1 MYEWD
6 IKLSR
11 KEKLCIMLI
20 GITLFVVI
28 FGAGYMLG
36 IRNAGINTEGL
47 HDNGSAAQHV
57 REELGSAGSGISA
70 AGSAVSLPSADKN
83 FSALINPDIYEF
95 IATHRDKIL
104 HFLAGVVITGVV
116 FCATGIPAYGFAA
129 ALFTGTMKELRDWGC
144 YLGFSWKDMVA
155 TWISGFFGLAFL
167 MAVQSV

>member
-1 MYEWD
+1 MYDFSE
-6 IKLSR
+6 LEPNR
-11 KEKLCIMLI
+11 KEMAIAILI
-20 GITLFVVI
+20 VLAVLVAVFSV
-28 FGAGYMLG
+28 GYMLG
-36 IRNAGINTEGL
+36 LRNAGTGVP
-47 HDNGSAAQHV
+47 D
-57 REELGSAGSGISA
+57 
-70 AGSAVSLPSADKN
+70 PSADKN

-155 TWISGFFGLAFL
+155 TWIGGFFGLAFL